1 MKEKKKRKKM
11 KPIKKLILLLIIVL
25 LIVGGFI
32 GYQKFIK
39 KDKTKE
45 VKVVDS
51 IKNDN
56 VDYVV
61 NEYDTKLFKKTFEE
75 LKKVLNAKEVDNKK
89 YAEAISKLFVIDFFT
104 LSNKTSKNDVGGV
117 QFVFEGYKTTF
128 VEYARD
134 GIYKQVMADVDGENK
149 NKNLPTVKS
158 VKVNSIEEVAPAG
171 MFATP
176 FAEDAVGYE
185 VNISW
190 TYEND
195 DSFMSS
201 ASIIVAPDGDKLSLV
216 KMDEGL

>member
-1 MKEKKKRKKM
+1 MKKETKKKRKM
-11 KPIKKLILLLIIVL
+11 KPIKKLLLLLILVA
-25 LIVGGFI
+25 LIIGGFI
-32 GYQKFIK
+32 GYQKFFK
-39 KDKTKE
+39 KDNTKK

-61 NEYDTKLFKKTFEE
+61 NENDTKLFKKTFEE
-75 LKKVLNAKEVDNKK
+75 LKKILNAKEVDNKK
-89 YAEAISKLFVIDFFT
+89 YAETISKLFVIDFFT

-117 QFVFEGYKTTF
+117 QFVFDGYKTTF

-134 GIYKQVMADVDGENK
+134 GIYKQVLASDAGQIN
-149 NKNLPTVKS
+149 NSLPTVKS
-158 VKVNSIEEVAPAG
+158 VKVNSVEEVSPAG

-185 VNISW
+185 VRLSW

-195 DSFMSS
+195 DSFQSE
-201 ASIIVAPDGDKLSLV
+201 AVIVVAPDGEKLSLV
-216 KMDEGL
+216 KMD

>member
-117 QFVFEGYKTTF
+117 QFIYEGYKTTF

-134 GIYKQVMADVDGENK
+134 GIYKQVLANDAGSVN
-149 NKNLPTVKS
+149 NSLPTVKS
-158 VKVNSIEEVAPAG
+158 VKVNSVEEVSPAG

-185 VNISW
+185 VNLSW

>member
-1 MKEKKKRKKM
+1 MKKEPKKKKKM
-11 KPIKKLILLLIIVL
+11 APIKKLLILLLIVA
-25 LIVGGFI
+25 LIIGGFI
-32 GYQKFIK
+32 GYQQFFK
-39 KDKTKE
+39 KDTTKK

-51 IKNDN
+51 IKNKN

-61 NEYDTKLFKKTFEE
+61 NENDSKLFKKTFEE
-75 LKKVLNAKEVDNKK
+75 LKEVLNAKDVDNKK
-89 YAEAISKLFVIDFFT
+89 YAEIISKLFVIDFFT

-134 GIYKQVMADVDGENK
+134 SIYKQVLADVDNEKANQ
-149 NKNLPTVKS
+149 NLPTVKS
-158 VKVNSIEEVAPAG
+158 VKVSSVEEVSPAG

-185 VNISW
+185 VHLNW

-195 DSFMSS
+195 DSFQSE
-201 ASIIVAPDGDKLSLV
+201 ATIIVAPDGEKLSLV
-216 KMDEGL
+216 KMD

>member
-1 MKEKKKRKKM
+1 MKKETKKKRKM
-11 KPIKKLILLLIIVL
+11 KPIKKLLLLLIVVAI
-25 LIVGGFI
+25 IIGGFI
-32 GYQKFIK
+32 GYQKFFK
-39 KDKTKE
+39 KDNAKK
-45 VKVVDS
+45 VKIVDS

-61 NEYDTKLFKKTFEE
+61 NENDTKLFKKTFEE

-89 YAEAISKLFVIDFFT
+89 YAETISKLFVIDFFT

-117 QFVFEGYKTTF
+117 QFIFDGYKTTF

-134 GIYKQVMADVDGENK
+134 GIYKQVLASDAGQIN
-149 NKNLPTVKS
+149 NSLPTVKS
-158 VKVNSIEEVAPAG
+158 VKVNSVEEVSPAG

-185 VNISW
+185 VRLSW

-195 DSFMSS
+195 DSFQSE
-201 ASIIVAPDGDKLSLV
+201 AVIVVAPDGEKLSLV
-216 KMDEGL
+216 KMD

>member
-1 MKEKKKRKKM
+1 MRKEPKKKKKM
-11 KPIKKLILLLIIVL
+11 APIKKLLILLLIVA
-25 LIVGGFI
+25 LIIGGFI
-32 GYQKFIK
+32 GYQKFFK
-39 KDKTKE
+39 KDNTKK

-51 IKNDN
+51 IKNAH

-61 NEYDTKLFKKTFEE
+61 NENDSKLFKKTFED
-75 LKKVLNAKEVDNKK
+75 LKKVLSSKEVDNKK
-89 YAEAISKLFVIDFFT
+89 YAEVISKLFVIDFFT

-128 VEYARD
+128 VEFARD
-134 GIYKQVMADVDGENK
+134 GIYKQVLADVDQENA

-158 VKVNSIEEVAPAG
+158 VKVTSVEEVAPAG

-185 VNISW
+185 VHLNW

-195 DSFMSS
+195 DSFQSE
-201 ASIIVAPDGDKLSLV
+201 ATIIVAPDGEKLSLV
-216 KMDEGL
+216 KMD

>member
-1 MKEKKKRKKM
+1 MKKEPKKRKKM
-11 KPIKKLILLLIIVL
+11 KPIKKLLLLLLIVVI
-25 LIVGGFI
+25 IIGGFI
-32 GYQKFIK
+32 GYQKFFK
-39 KDKTKE
+39 KDNAKK

-51 IKNDN
+51 IKNDK

-61 NEYDTKLFKKTFEE
+61 NENDSKLFKKTFED

-89 YAEAISKLFVIDFFT
+89 YAETISKLFVIDFFT

-134 GIYKQVMADVDGENK
+134 GIYKQVLANDGGQIN
-149 NKNLPTVKS
+149 NSLPTVKS
-158 VKVNSIEEVAPAG
+158 VTVNSVEEVSPAG

-185 VNISW
+185 VRLSW

-195 DSFMSS
+195 DSFQSE
-201 ASIIVAPDGDKLSLV
+201 AVIVVAPDGEKLSLV
-216 KMDEGL
+216 KMD

>member
-1 MKEKKKRKKM
+1 MKKETKKKRKM
-11 KPIKKLILLLIIVL
+11 KPIKKLLLLLIVVAI
-25 LIVGGFI
+25 IIGGFI
-32 GYQKFIK
+32 GYQKFFK
-39 KDKTKE
+39 KDNTKK

-61 NEYDTKLFKKTFEE
+61 NENDSKLFKKTFEE

-89 YAEAISKLFVIDFFT
+89 YAETISKLFVIDFFT

-117 QFVFEGYKTTF
+117 QFVFDGYKTTF

-134 GIYKQVMADVDGENK
+134 GIYKQVLASDAGQIN
-149 NKNLPTVKS
+149 NSLPTVKS
-158 VKVNSIEEVAPAG
+158 VKVNSVEEVSPAG

-185 VNISW
+185 VRLSW

-195 DSFMSS
+195 DSFQSE
-201 ASIIVAPDGDKLSLV
+201 AVIVVAPDGEKLSLV
-216 KMDEGL
+216 KMD

>member
-1 MKEKKKRKKM
+1 MKKEPKKKKKLT
-11 KPIKKLILLLIIVL
+11 PIKKLLILLLIVA
-25 LIVGGFI
+25 LIIGGFI

-39 KDKTKE
+39 KDNTKK

-51 IKNDN
+51 IKNDK

-61 NEYDTKLFKKTFEE
+61 NENDSKLFKKTFED

-89 YAEAISKLFVIDFFT
+89 YAETISKLFVIDFFT

-117 QFVFEGYKTTF
+117 QFIFDGYKTTF

-134 GIYKQVMADVDGENK
+134 GIYKQVLANDGTSAN
-149 NKNLPTVKS
+149 NSLPTVKS
-158 VKVNSIEEVAPAG
+158 VKVNSVEEVSPAG

-185 VNISW
+185 VRLSW

-195 DSFMSS
+195 DSFQSE
-201 ASIIVAPDGDKLSLV
+201 AVIVVAPDGEKLSLV
-216 KMDEGL
+216 KMD

>member
-1 MKEKKKRKKM
+1 MKKETKKKRKM
-11 KPIKKLILLLIIVL
+11 KPIKKLLLLLIVVAI
-25 LIVGGFI
+25 IIGGFI
-32 GYQKFIK
+32 GYQKFFK
-39 KDKTKE
+39 KDNAKK
-45 VKVVDS
+45 VKIVDS

-61 NEYDTKLFKKTFEE
+61 NENDSKLFKKTFEE

-89 YAEAISKLFVIDFFT
+89 YAETISKLFVIDFFT

-117 QFVFEGYKTTF
+117 QFVFDGYKTTF

-134 GIYKQVMADVDGENK
+134 GIYKQVLANDGGQIN
-149 NKNLPTVKS
+149 NSLPTVKS
-158 VKVNSIEEVAPAG
+158 VTVNSVEEVSPAG

-185 VNISW
+185 VRLSW

-195 DSFMSS
+195 DSFQSE
-201 ASIIVAPDGDKLSLV
+201 AVIVVAPDGEKLSLV
-216 KMDEGL
+216 KMD

>member
-1 MKEKKKRKKM
+1 MKKEPKKRKKM
-11 KPIKKLILLLIIVL
+11 KPIKKLLLLLLIVVI
-25 LIVGGFI
+25 IIGGFI
-32 GYQKFIK
+32 GYQKFFK
-39 KDKTKE
+39 KDNAKK

-51 IKNDN
+51 IKNDK

-61 NEYDTKLFKKTFEE
+61 NENDSKLFKKTFED

-89 YAEAISKLFVIDFFT
+89 YAETISKLFVIDFFT

-117 QFVFEGYKTTF
+117 QFVFDGYKTTF

-134 GIYKQVMADVDGENK
+134 GIYKQVLANDGGQIN
-149 NKNLPTVKS
+149 NSLPTVKS
-158 VKVNSIEEVAPAG
+158 VTVNSVEEVSPAG

-185 VNISW
+185 VRLSW

-195 DSFMSS
+195 DSFQSE
-201 ASIIVAPDGDKLSLV
+201 AVIVVAPDGEKLSLV
-216 KMDEGL
+216 KMD

>member
-1 MKEKKKRKKM
+1 MKKEPKKRKKM
-11 KPIKKLILLLIIVL
+11 KPIKKLLLLLLIVAI
-25 LIVGGFI
+25 IIGGFI
-32 GYQKFIK
+32 GYQKFFK
-39 KDKTKE
+39 KDNAKK

-61 NEYDTKLFKKTFEE
+61 NENDSKLFKKTFED
-75 LKKVLNAKEVDNKK
+75 LKKVLSAKEVDNKK
-89 YAEAISKLFVIDFFT
+89 YAETISKLFVIDFFT

-117 QFVFEGYKTTF
+117 QFVFDGYKTTF

-134 GIYKQVMADVDGENK
+134 GIYKQVLANDGGQIN
-149 NKNLPTVKS
+149 NSLPTVKS
-158 VKVNSIEEVAPAG
+158 VTVNSVEEVSPAG

-185 VNISW
+185 VRLSW

-195 DSFMSS
+195 DSFQSE
-201 ASIIVAPDGDKLSLV
+201 AVIVVAPDGEKLSLV
-216 KMDEGL
+216 KMD

>member
-1 MKEKKKRKKM
+1 MKKETKKKRKM
-11 KPIKKLILLLIIVL
+11 KPIKKLLLLLIVVAI
-25 LIVGGFI
+25 IIGGFI
-32 GYQKFIK
+32 GYQKFFK
-39 KDKTKE
+39 KDNAKK
-45 VKVVDS
+45 VKIVDS

-61 NEYDTKLFKKTFEE
+61 TENDSKLFKKTFEE

-89 YAEAISKLFVIDFFT
+89 YAETISKLFVIDFFT

-117 QFVFEGYKTTF
+117 QFIFDGYKTTF

-134 GIYKQVMADVDGENK
+134 GIYKQVLASDAGQIN
-149 NKNLPTVKS
+149 NSLPTVKS
-158 VKVNSIEEVAPAG
+158 VKVNSVEEVSPAG

-185 VNISW
+185 VRLSW

-195 DSFMSS
+195 DSFQSE
-201 ASIIVAPDGDKLSLV
+201 AVIVVAPDGEKLSLV
-216 KMDEGL
+216 KMD

>member
-1 MKEKKKRKKM
+1 MKEKGKKKKM
-11 KPIKKLILLLIIVL
+11 KPIKKLLLLLLIVL

-117 QFVFEGYKTTF
+117 QFIYDGYKTTF

-134 GIYKQVMADVDGENK
+134 GIYKQVLASDAGQVN
-149 NKNLPTVKS
+149 NSLPTVKS
-158 VKVNSIEEVAPAG
+158 VTVNSIEEVSPAG

>member
-1 MKEKKKRKKM
+1 MKKEKTKKKKM
-11 KPIKKLILLLIIVL
+11 TPIKKLLILLLIVA
-25 LIVGGFI
+25 LIIGGFI
-32 GYQKFIK
+32 GYQKFFK
-39 KDKTKE
+39 KDTTKK

-61 NEYDTKLFKKTFEE
+61 NEHDSKLFKKTFEE
-75 LKKVLNAKEVDNKK
+75 LKKVLNAKKVDNKK
-89 YAEAISKLFVIDFFT
+89 YAETISKLFVIDFFT

-117 QFVFEGYKTTF
+117 QFVFDGYKTTF

-134 GIYKQVMADVDGENK
+134 GIYKQVLANDGGQIN
-149 NKNLPTVKS
+149 NSLPTVKS
-158 VKVNSIEEVAPAG
+158 VTVNSVEEVSPAG

-185 VNISW
+185 VRLSW

-195 DSFMSS
+195 DSFQSE
-201 ASIIVAPDGDKLSLV
+201 AVIVVAPDGEKLSLV
-216 KMDEGL
+216 KMD

>member
-1 MKEKKKRKKM
+1 MEKANKKKRRM
-11 KPIKKLILLLIIVL
+11 KPIKKLLLLLLVVALII
-25 LIVGGFI
+25 GGFI
-32 GYQKFIK
+32 GYQKFFK
-39 KDKTKE
+39 KDNAKK

-51 IKNDN
+51 IKNEK

-61 NEYDTKLFKKTFEE
+61 NENDSKLFKKTFEE
-75 LKKVLNAKEVDNKK
+75 LKEVLNAKKVDNKK
-89 YAEAISKLFVIDFFT
+89 YAETISKLFVIDFFT

-134 GIYKQVMADVDGENK
+134 GIYKQVLADVDDENA

-158 VKVNSIEEVAPAG
+158 VKVNSVEEVSPAG

-185 VNISW
+185 VRLSW

-195 DSFMSS
+195 DSFQSE
-201 ASIIVAPDGDKLSLV
+201 AVIIVAPDGDKLSLV
-216 KMDEGL
+216 KMD

>member
-1 MKEKKKRKKM
+1 MKKETKKKRKM
-11 KPIKKLILLLIIVL
+11 KPIKKLLLLLIVVA
-25 LIVGGFI
+25 LIIGGFI
-32 GYQKFIK
+32 GYQKFFK
-39 KDKTKE
+39 KDNTKK

-61 NEYDTKLFKKTFEE
+61 NENDTKLFKKTFEE

-89 YAEAISKLFVIDFFT
+89 YAETISKLFVIDFFT

-117 QFVFEGYKTTF
+117 QFVFDGYKTTF

-134 GIYKQVMADVDGENK
+134 GIYKQVLASDAGQIN
-149 NKNLPTVKS
+149 NSLPTVKS
-158 VKVNSIEEVAPAG
+158 VKVNSVEEVSPAG

-185 VNISW
+185 VRLSW

-195 DSFMSS
+195 DSFQSE
-201 ASIIVAPDGDKLSLV
+201 ATIVVAPDGEKLSLV
-216 KMDEGL
+216 KMD

>member
-1 MKEKKKRKKM
+1 MEKTKKKRRKM
-11 KPIKKLILLLIIVL
+11 KPIKKLLLLLLVVALII
-25 LIVGGFI
+25 GGFI
-32 GYQKFIK
+32 GYQKFFK
-39 KDKTKE
+39 KDNAKK

-61 NEYDTKLFKKTFEE
+61 NENDTKLFKKTFEE

-89 YAEAISKLFVIDFFT
+89 YAETISKLFVIDFFT

-117 QFVFEGYKTTF
+117 QFIFDGYKTTF

-134 GIYKQVMADVDGENK
+134 GIYKQVLASDAGQIN
-149 NKNLPTVKS
+149 NSLPTVKS
-158 VKVNSIEEVAPAG
+158 VKVNSVEEVSPAG

-176 FAEDAVGYE
+176 FTEDAVGYE
-185 VNISW
+185 VRLSW

-195 DSFMSS
+195 DSFQSE
-201 ASIIVAPDGDKLSLV
+201 AVIVVAPDGEKLSLV
-216 KMDEGL
+216 KMD

>member
-1 MKEKKKRKKM
+1 MKKETKKKRKM
-11 KPIKKLILLLIIVL
+11 KPIKKLLLLLIVVAI
-25 LIVGGFI
+25 IIGGFI
-32 GYQKFIK
+32 GYQKFFK
-39 KDKTKE
+39 KDNTKK

-61 NEYDTKLFKKTFEE
+61 NENDTKLFKKTFEE

-89 YAEAISKLFVIDFFT
+89 YAETISKLFVIDFFT

-117 QFVFEGYKTTF
+117 QFIFDGYKTTF

-134 GIYKQVMADVDGENK
+134 GIYKQVLATDAGQIN
-149 NKNLPTVKS
+149 NSLPTVKS
-158 VKVNSIEEVAPAG
+158 VKVNSVEEVSPAG

-185 VNISW
+185 VRLSW

-195 DSFMSS
+195 DSFQSE
-201 ASIIVAPDGDKLSLV
+201 AVIVVAPDGEKLSLV
-216 KMDEGL
+216 KMD

>member
-1 MKEKKKRKKM
+1 MKKEPKKKKKM
-11 KPIKKLILLLIIVL
+11 APIKKLLILLLIVA
-25 LIVGGFI
+25 LIIGGFI
-32 GYQKFIK
+32 GYQRFFK
-39 KDKTKE
+39 KDNTKK

-61 NEYDTKLFKKTFEE
+61 NEHDSKLFKKTFEE

-89 YAEAISKLFVIDFFT
+89 YAETISKLFVIDFFT

-117 QFVFEGYKTTF
+117 QFVFDGYKTTF

-134 GIYKQVMADVDGENK
+134 GIYKQVLASDAGQIN
-149 NKNLPTVKS
+149 NSLPTVKS
-158 VKVNSIEEVAPAG
+158 VKVNSVEEVSPAG

-185 VNISW
+185 VRLSW

-195 DSFMSS
+195 DSFQSE
-201 ASIIVAPDGDKLSLV
+201 AVIVVAPDGEKLSLV
-216 KMDEGL
+216 KMD

>member
-1 MKEKKKRKKM
+1 MKKEPKKKKKLT
-11 KPIKKLILLLIIVL
+11 PIKKLLILLLIVA
-25 LIVGGFI
+25 LIIGGFI
-32 GYQKFIK
+32 GYQKFFK
-39 KDKTKE
+39 KDTTKK

-61 NEYDTKLFKKTFEE
+61 NEHDSKLFKKTFEE
-75 LKKVLNAKEVDNKK
+75 LKKVLNAKKVDNKK
-89 YAEAISKLFVIDFFT
+89 YAETISKLFVIDFFT

-117 QFVFEGYKTTF
+117 QFVFDGYRTTF

-134 GIYKQVMADVDGENK
+134 GIYKQVLANDGGQIN
-149 NKNLPTVKS
+149 NSLPTVKS
-158 VKVNSIEEVAPAG
+158 VTVNSVEEVSPAG

-185 VNISW
+185 VRLSW

-195 DSFMSS
+195 DSFQSE
-201 ASIIVAPDGDKLSLV
+201 AVIVVAPDGEKLSLV
-216 KMDEGL
+216 KMD

>member
-1 MKEKKKRKKM
+1 MKKEPKKKKKLT
-11 KPIKKLILLLIIVL
+11 PIKKLLILLLVVALII
-25 LIVGGFI
+25 GGFI
-32 GYQKFIK
+32 GYQKFFK
-39 KDKTKE
+39 KDNTKK

-61 NEYDTKLFKKTFEE
+61 NEHDSKLFKKTFEE
-75 LKKVLNAKEVDNKK
+75 LKKVLNAKKVDNKK
-89 YAEAISKLFVIDFFT
+89 YAETISKLFVIDFFT

-117 QFVFEGYKTTF
+117 QFVFDGYKTTF

-134 GIYKQVMADVDGENK
+134 GIYKQVLANDGGQIN
-149 NKNLPTVKS
+149 NSLPTVKS
-158 VKVNSIEEVAPAG
+158 VTVNSVEEVSPAG

-185 VNISW
+185 VRLSW

-195 DSFMSS
+195 DSFQSE
-201 ASIIVAPDGDKLSLV
+201 AVIVVAPDGEKLSLV
-216 KMDEGL
+216 KMD